1 MDIVNQRIFIIVNT
15 LKEGTSVILE
25 EAKSY
30 FKERGKEVL
39 VIPVNNNFSPEG
51 LPEGL
56 SDKDIAITMG
66 GDGTLLH
73 CARILAGADIPILG
87 VNVGDFG
94 FITEISKDEWI
105 EAYEEYIAGKLGVSR
120 RVMFN
125 ADVIREGSSIASF
138 QGLNDAVI
146 RSSRVSRIIRLR
158 VFLSKTY
165 IGRYRADG
173 VILATPTGSTA
184 YSMAAGGPILH
195 PEMDAFIL
203 NPICPFTLSNRPIII
218 PGDESLEIEIEREQR
233 AGTMLTVDGQ
243 DVFQLTPGDRV
254 VVKKSSRYSL
264 IIRSNKR
271 NFYEVLRTKLNW
283 AGEPNA

>member
-1 MDIVNQRIFIIVNT
+1 MDIENQRILIIVNT
-15 LKEGTSVILE
+15 LKEGTSALLE

-39 VIPVNNNFSPEG
+39 VIPVNNNFSSG
-51 LPEGL
+51 GL

-87 VNVGDFG
+87 VNAGDFG

-105 EAYEEYIAGKLGVSR
+105 EAYEEYLAGKLEVSR

-125 ADVIREGSSIASF
+125 ADITREGSSIASF
-138 QGLNDAVI
+138 RGLNDAVI
-146 RSSRVSRIIRLR
+146 RSSSVSRIIRLR

-203 NPICPFTLSNRPIII
+203 NPICPFTLSNRAIII
-218 PGDESLEIEIEREQR
+218 PGNESLEIEIEREQR
-233 AGTMLTVDGQ
+233 AGIMLTIDGQ
-243 DVFQLTPGDRV
+243 DVFQLIPGDRV
-254 VVKKSSRYSL
+254 VVKKSSKCCL

>member
-1 MDIVNQRIFIIVNT
+1 MDKENQRILIIVNT
-15 LKEGTSVILE
+15 LKEGTSAILE
-25 EAKSY
+25 EAKCY

-39 VIPVNNNFSPEG
+39 VIPMHNNFS
-51 LPEGL
+51 PEGL

-87 VNVGDFG
+87 VNIGDFG

-105 EAYEEYIAGKLGVSR
+105 EAYEEYLAGKLGVSR
-120 RVMFN
+120 RVMFD
-125 ADVIREGSSIASF
+125 ADVTREGASIASF

-146 RSSRVSRIIRLR
+146 RSSGVSRIIRLR

-218 PGDESLEIEIEREQR
+218 PGGESLEIEIEREQR
-233 AGTMLTVDGQ
+233 TSTMLTIDGQ

-254 VVKKSSRYSL
+254 VMKKSSKCSL

>member
-1 MDIVNQRIFIIVNT
+1 MDKENQRILIIVNT
-15 LKEGTSVILE
+15 LKEGTSAILE

-39 VIPVNNNFSPEG
+39 VIPMNNNFSPG
-51 LPEGL
+51 GL
-56 SDKDIAITMG
+56 SDKDIAIIMG

-73 CARILAGADIPILG
+73 CARILAGANIPILG

-105 EAYEEYIAGKLGVSR
+105 EAYEEYLAGKLGVSR
-120 RVMFN
+120 RVMFD
-125 ADVIREGSSIASF
+125 ADVTREGSSIACF

-146 RSSRVSRIIRLR
+146 RSSGVSRIIRLR

-233 AGTMLTVDGQ
+233 TVTMLTIDGQ
-243 DVFQLTPGDRV
+243 DVFQLAPGDRV
-254 VVKKSSRYSL
+254 VVKKSSKCSL

>member
-1 MDIVNQRIFIIVNT
+1 MDTKNQRILIIVNT
-15 LKEGTSVILE
+15 LKEGTSAILD

-30 FKERGKEVL
+30 FKKRGKEVL
-39 VIPVNNNFSPEG
+39 VIPVNNSFSPG
-51 LPEGL
+51 GL
-56 SDKDIAITMG
+56 SNTDIAITMG

-73 CARILAGADIPILG
+73 CVRILAGADIPILG

-94 FITEISKDEWI
+94 FITEISKDEWTA
-105 EAYEEYIAGKLGVSR
+105 AYEEYIAGKLGVSR

-125 ADVIREGSSIASF
+125 ADVTREGSSIARF
-138 QGLNDAVI
+138 RGLNDAVI
-146 RSSRVSRIIRLR
+146 RSSKVSRIIRLR

-233 AGTMLTVDGQ
+233 TVTMLTVDGQ

-254 VVKKSSRYSL
+254 VVKKSSKCSL

-271 NFYEVLRTKLNW
+271 NFYEVLRSKLNW

>member
-1 MDIVNQRIFIIVNT
+1 
-15 LKEGTSVILE
+15 
-25 EAKSY
+25 
-30 FKERGKEVL
+30 
-39 VIPVNNNFSPEG
+39 VIPVNNNFSSG
-51 LPEGL
+51 GL

-87 VNVGDFG
+87 VNAGDFG

-105 EAYEEYIAGKLGVSR
+105 EAYEEYLAGKLEVSR

-125 ADVIREGSSIASF
+125 ADVTREGSSIVSF
-138 QGLNDAVI
+138 RGLNDAVI
-146 RSSRVSRIIRLR
+146 RSSSVSRIIRLR

-203 NPICPFTLSNRPIII
+203 NPICPFTLSNRAIII

-233 AGTMLTVDGQ
+233 AGIMLTIDGQ

-254 VVKKSSRYSL
+254 VVKKSSKCCL

>member
-1 MDIVNQRIFIIVNT
+1 MDIENQRILIIVNT
-15 LKEGTSVILE
+15 LKEGTSALLE

-39 VIPVNNNFSPEG
+39 VIPVNNNFSSG
-51 LPEGL
+51 GL

-87 VNVGDFG
+87 VNAGDFG

-105 EAYEEYIAGKLGVSR
+105 EAYEEYIAGKLEVSR

-125 ADVIREGSSIASF
+125 ANVTREGSIIASF
-138 QGLNDAVI
+138 RGLNDAVI
-146 RSSRVSRIIRLR
+146 RSSSVSRIIRLR

-203 NPICPFTLSNRPIII
+203 NPICPFTLSNRAIII

-233 AGTMLTVDGQ
+233 AGIMLTIDGQ

-254 VVKKSSRYSL
+254 VVKKSSKCCL

>member
-1 MDIVNQRIFIIVNT
+1 MDTENQRILIIVNT
-15 LKEGTSVILE
+15 LKEGTSVVLE

-39 VIPVNNNFSPEG
+39 VIPVNNNFSPV
-51 LPEGL
+51 GL

-105 EAYEEYIAGKLGVSR
+105 EAYEEYLAGKLGVSR

-125 ADVIREGSSIASF
+125 ADVTREGSSIAVF
-138 QGLNDAVI
+138 RGLNDAVI
-146 RSSRVSRIIRLR
+146 RSSSVSKIIRLR

-218 PGDESLEIEIEREQR
+218 PGHESLEIEIEREQR
-233 AGTMLTVDGQ
+233 AGTMLTIDGQ

-254 VVKKSSRYSL
+254 VVKKSSKCSL

>member
-1 MDIVNQRIFIIVNT
+1 MDREIQRILIIVNT
-15 LKEGTSVILE
+15 LKEGTSAILE
-25 EAKSY
+25 EAKAY
-30 FKERGKEVL
+30 FKELGKEVL
-39 VIPVNNNFSPEG
+39 VIPVNKNFSPG
-51 LPEGL
+51 GL

-105 EAYEEYIAGKLGVSR
+105 EAYEEYLAGKLGVSR

-125 ADVIREGSSIASF
+125 ADVTREGSSIAVF

-146 RSSRVSRIIRLR
+146 RSSSVSKIIRLR

-218 PGDESLEIEIEREQR
+218 PAHESLEIEIEREQR
-233 AGTMLTVDGQ
+233 AGTMLTIDGQ

-254 VVKKSSRYSL
+254 VVKKSSKYSL

>member
-1 MDIVNQRIFIIVNT
+1 MDKKNQRILIIVNT
-15 LKEGTSVILE
+15 LKEGTAAILE

-30 FKERGKEVL
+30 FKKREKEVL
-39 VIPVNNNFSPEG
+39 VIPVNNSSS
-51 LPEGL
+51 LVGL
-56 SDKDIAITMG
+56 SDTDIAITMG

-73 CARILAGADIPILG
+73 CVRILAGADIPILG

-105 EAYEEYIAGKLGVSR
+105 AAYEAYIAGKLGVSR
-120 RVMFN
+120 RIMFN
-125 ADVIREGSSIASF
+125 ADVIREGSSIAGF
-138 QGLNDAVI
+138 RGLNDAVI

-203 NPICPFTLSNRPIII
+203 NPICPFTLSNRPLII

-233 AGTMLTVDGQ
+233 TVTTLTIDGQ
-243 DVFQLTPGDRV
+243 DVFELTPGDRV
-254 VVKKSSRYSL
+254 VVKKSSKCSL
-264 IIRSNKR
+264 IIHSNKR

>member
-1 MDIVNQRIFIIVNT
+1 MDIENQRILIIVNT
-15 LKEGTSVILE
+15 LKEGTSALLE

-39 VIPVNNNFSPEG
+39 VIPVNNNFSSG
-51 LPEGL
+51 GL

-87 VNVGDFG
+87 VNAGDFG

-105 EAYEEYIAGKLGVSR
+105 EAYEEYIAGKLEVSR

-125 ADVIREGSSIASF
+125 ANVTREGSIIASF
-138 QGLNDAVI
+138 RGLNDAVI
-146 RSSRVSRIIRLR
+146 RSSSVSRIIRLR

-203 NPICPFTLSNRPIII
+203 NPICPFTLSNRAIII

-233 AGTMLTVDGQ
+233 AGIMLTIDGQ

-254 VVKKSSRYSL
+254 VVKKSSKCCL
-264 IIRSNKR
+264 IICSNKR

>member
-1 MDIVNQRIFIIVNT
+1 MDIENQRILIIVNT
-15 LKEGTSVILE
+15 LKEGTSALLE

-39 VIPVNNNFSPEG
+39 VIPLNNNFSSG
-51 LPEGL
+51 GL

-87 VNVGDFG
+87 VNAGDFG

-105 EAYEEYIAGKLGVSR
+105 EAYEEYIAGKLEVSR

-125 ADVIREGSSIASF
+125 ANVTREGSIIASF
-138 QGLNDAVI
+138 RGLNDAVI
-146 RSSRVSRIIRLR
+146 RSSSVSRIIRLR

-203 NPICPFTLSNRPIII
+203 NPICPFTLSNRAIII

-233 AGTMLTVDGQ
+233 AGIMLTIDGQ

-254 VVKKSSRYSL
+254 AVKKSSKCCL